1 MPAARC
7 RAARQ
12 AVDDR
17 SSGRRLLHAR
27 IAESAGAR
35 QVPCKPERLRAIVD
49 DTRKLMEG
57 INRLT
62 SFLVDEAR
70 CSDAVA
76 TLWQRAMLQATC
88 GIRATYK
95 MQHAAYDMQ
104 PAARTLPPD
113 RQHAPYAMPLACNP
127 LWPDG
132 SDSAA
137 SCRGCA

>member
-1 MPAARC
+1 V
-7 RAARQ
+7 ARQ

-17 SSGRRLLHAR
+17 LSGRRLLHAR

-70 CSDAVA
+70 A
-76 TLWQRAMLQATC
+76 TLWQRDTRARPHLQHASEWMQRTTSGLQLATC
-88 GIRATYK
+88 NKMHAPCNMQKATAIHWYSHTCATVSNRRPSALHRGK
-95 MQHAAYDMQ
+95 
-104 PAARTLPPD
+104 AAR
-113 RQHAPYAMPLACNP
+113 MCKE
-127 LWPDG
+127 
-132 SDSAA
+132 SS
-137 SCRGCA
+137 